1 MQLYSS
7 LFPAAQDTAVA
18 LGNFDGVHLGHAAVI
33 QGAVAACTEGL
44 LPTVLTFQKNPLQ
57 SLTGNAPPR
66 LQEEGEKARLL
77 QKMGVAL
84 LYDLDFPEV
93 RELSPE
99 TFVCKVLKKTLR
111 AKQVFCGFNYH
122 FGKEGAGD
130 ASVLIRLCREAGI
143 EAHSLPPVEMDG
155 APVSSTRIRSLL
167 EAGAIEEA
175 NRLLGRPFSFS
186 FEVVGGRR
194 IGRTMGTPTLNQPFP
209 DGFIL
214 PRFGVY
220 ASMVRF
226 GDVRTYGVTNIGV
239 KPTVGADGPLS
250 ETWMPEYSGSDLYGW
265 HVQTL
270 LLRFLRPEQK
280 FENMTAL
287 RNAILRD
294 GRRAKEILENFCA
307 QEGL

>member
-1 MQLYSS
+1 MQVYST

-33 QGAVAACTEGL
+33 KGAVAARSEGL
-44 LPTVLTFQKNPLQ
+44 LPTVLTFQQNPL
-57 SLTGNAPPR
+57 SFLTGNAPPR
-66 LQEEGEKARLL
+66 LQEIGEKARLL
-77 QKMGVAL
+77 QHMGVGL
-84 LYDLDFPEV
+84 LYDLHFPEI
-93 RELSPE
+93 RDLSPE
-99 TFVCKVLKKTLR
+99 TFVREVLIKIVK

-122 FGKEGAGD
+122 FGKAGAGD
-130 ASVLIRLCREAGI
+130 ASVLLKLCREAGI
-143 EAHSLPPVEMDG
+143 RAHCVLPVEIDG

-167 EAGAIEEA
+167 EAGEVEEA
-175 NRLLGRPFSFS
+175 NRLLGRPFSFA

-209 DGFIL
+209 KGFIL

-226 GDVRTYGVTNIGV
+226 GDVRTYGVTNIGI

-265 HVQTL
+265 HVETS

-280 FENMTAL
+280 FENLTAL

-294 GRRAKEILENFCA
+294 GNYAKEIVETFFV
-307 QEGL
+307 Q